1 VLYPDRYAPV
11 FPYSV
16 CTAAASRFR
25 FQILQRKN
33 AMAANV
39 ITARPPI
46 TPPTMAPMFV
56 SDSACGE
63 ACDEVADVEGL
74 AELMVLG
81 DFVDVV
87 VAATEAELGGGLGA
101 VMRNPLLGD
110 IVSRPPNF
118 V

>member
-1 VLYPDRYAPV
+1 
-11 FPYSV
+11 
-16 CTAAASRFR
+16 
-25 FQILQRKN
+25 
-33 AMAANV
+33 MAANV

-56 SDSACGE
+56 SDFAGGE
-63 ACDEVADVEGL
+63 ACGDGANVEGL
-74 AELMVLG
+74 EELLG
-81 DFVDVV
+81 EDTEDVV